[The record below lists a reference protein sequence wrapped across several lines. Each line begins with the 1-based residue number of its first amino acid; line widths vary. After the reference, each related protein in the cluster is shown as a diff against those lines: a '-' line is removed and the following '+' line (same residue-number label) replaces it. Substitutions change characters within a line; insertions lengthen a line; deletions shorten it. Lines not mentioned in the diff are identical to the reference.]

1 MVLIKKG
8 GGEMAS
14 WRVTEDAV
22 SALKKLSGELAH
34 LCENLNAYYE
44 TVYSEYEEQIDGLGK
59 HSASIGELIIE
70 IQTINQD
77 VSKISGKLQIKL
89 NKAAMIREKSI
100 NENPYSAGLTSE
112 GSITDGKSSG
122 STAQGITSASSDSLR
137 SSSTGASESSSAPS
151 VDERTVFELES
162 FLEEMEF
169 SDGDSLIIQCG
180 GAYKEVIKTTTGKQ
194 YEAHHIPAKS
204 VFSDNMRE
212 LPTIAL
218 TKEDHAK
225 TSSFRWRMGHTYK
238 PSIPSN
244 IEVKPHK
251 ENVQEKIDQGLLAEA
266 IRDEI
271 YEIRDVFGDKYD
283 GAIKQYI
290 ASMIEYIEKNGTPK
304 T

>member
-1 MVLIKKG
+1 MPTWK
-8 GGEMAS
+8 
-14 WRVTEDAV
+14 VTEESV
-22 SALKKLSGELAH
+22 NNLKKLSSELAH
-34 LCENLNAYYE
+34 MCESLTELYS
-44 TVYSEYEEQIDGLGK
+44 TVYSEFEEQKEGLGS
-59 HSASIGELIIE
+59 HSASIGELICE
-70 IQTINQD
+70 IRD
-77 VSKISGKLQIKL
+77 VNHEVTRVSSKLQVKL

-100 NENPYSAGLTSE
+100 NENPYSDFGSE
-112 GSITDGKSSG
+112 GSASAGAGGNSG
-122 STAQGITSASSDSLR
+122 GSIASGINGVALGSAGGSRNGS
-137 SSSTGASESSSAPS
+137 SSSAPS

-169 SDGDSLIIQCG
+169 SDGDSSIIQCG

-204 VFSDNMRE
+204 VFSDKMRE

-271 YEIRDVFGDKYD
+271 YEIRDAFGDKYD

-290 ASMIEYIEKNGTPK
+290 VSMIEYIKKNGTPK